1 MTFTHFDLSARFAN
15 SQLEFSLAAVNDWR
29 ADVPEALRG
38 PAPRSTDGSAEYL
51 SKAKL
56 MYRMGMAAAGLF
68 TLPFMVWL
76 INDEPYLPKLAVS
89 LVAIA
94 LTWVLPPVLILRYRM
109 RYIERLWREGE
120 VVMGRVEVVHDGLM
134 AFISFSTG
142 GTQQRLGQFWVE
154 PGLEPGMSVPVLAL
168 DAIEARAGLCTRKCL
183 NVGRVSPR
191 P

>member
-1 MTFTHFDLSARFAN
+1 M
-15 SQLEFSLAAVNDWR
+15 NDWR
-29 ADVPEALRG
+29 VDVPEALRA
-38 PAPRSTDGSAEYL
+38 PAPRLTDGSAEYL

-56 MYRMGMAAAGLF
+56 WYRVGMAAAVLF
-68 TLPFMVWL
+68 TLPFMIWL
-76 INDEPYLPKLAVS
+76 INDEPYLPRLAGS
-89 LVAIA
+89 LVAIT

-120 VVMGRVEVVHDGLM
+120 VVMGRVEVVRRGLI

-142 GTQQRLGQFWVE
+142 PNQRRLGQFWVE
-154 PGLEPGMSVPVLAL
+154 PGLQPGMSVPVLAL
-168 DAIEARAGLCTRKCL
+168 DALTARAGLCTRKYL